1 MNQESW
7 SVIYAVQEAK
17 SWTRGMIKTIGG
29 RSQRDPQR
37 HEKEIT
43 ELGHCFKTQSR
54 KQTFP
59 GSNMTGMK
67 MKEKRPSVV
76 SEMWGNLNIIN
87 IQKKGKMGTA
97 NTSVQK
103 MTVYLPPRY
112 AIQNQRKR
120 DIRHSRR
127 FLWMRTGR
135 RS

>member
-1 MNQESW
+1 
-7 SVIYAVQEAK
+7 
-17 SWTRGMIKTIGG
+17 
-29 RSQRDPQR
+29 
-37 HEKEIT
+37 
-43 ELGHCFKTQSR
+43 
-54 KQTFP
+54 
-59 GSNMTGMK
+59 